1 MLVSVHHPGASK
13 HKAHLSGRL
22 ATSTYAPDLPIER
35 DVVGIARDATR
46 IGFGCR
52 LMLRRHPLGM
62 MLRGL
67 ACEGWR
73 ARQQRHHHDRDQR
86 SHFRSSLHPQVFS
99 SGHPAR

>member
-1 MLVSVHHPGASK
+1 
-13 HKAHLSGRL
+13 
-22 ATSTYAPDLPIER
+22 
-35 DVVGIARDATR
+35 
-46 IGFGCR
+46 
-52 LMLRRHPLGM
+52 M
-62 MLRGL
+62 MLRGF